1 MTVFVEKTIQGL
13 KELIDEKGRLKILGD
28 EGALLE
34 TECSFSKGATDL
46 EIESFEKKIKVSLP
60 EDYKTFLKLHNGARI
75 FDLLIYGENV
85 GGGLHILNLE
95 EIEKYMQNG
104 FLKPQFIPVAHL
116 LDGCYL
122 LIDKTRI
129 STDPN
134 YLWFLR
140 FVDYEPMQLNFEI
153 FLDRYILS
161 QGSNFWDWGIYTAE
175 NYYRTHRAED

>member
-1 MTVFVEKTIQGL
+1 MVIGNKSPGV
-13 KELIDEKGRLKILGD
+13 
-28 EGALLE
+28 LLNWRAFFICNE
-34 TECSFSKGATDL
+34 Y
-46 EIESFEKKIKVSLP
+46 
-60 EDYKTFLKLHNGARI
+60 YKTFLKLHNGARI

-122 LIDKTRI
+122 LIDKTKI

-134 YLWFLR
+134 YLWFHG
-140 FVDYEPMQLNFEI
+140 FVEYEPMQLNFEI
-153 FLDRYILS
+153 FLDRVYFIS
-161 QGSNFWDWGIYTAE
+161 GIKFLGMEYL
-175 NYYRTHRAED
+175 YC

>member
-1 MTVFVEKTIQGL
+1 M
-13 KELIDEKGRLKILGD
+13 
-28 EGALLE
+28 
-34 TECSFSKGATDL
+34 
-46 EIESFEKKIKVSLP
+46 
-60 EDYKTFLKLHNGARI
+60 
-75 FDLLIYGENV
+75 IYGENV

-140 FVDYEPMQLNFEI
+140 FVDYEPLQLNFEL

-161 QGSNFWDWGIYTAE
+161 QGSNF
-175 NYYRTHRAED
+175 

>member
-1 MTVFVEKTIQGL
+1 MVIGNKSPGV
-13 KELIDEKGRLKILGD
+13 
-28 EGALLE
+28 LLNWRAFFICNE
-34 TECSFSKGATDL
+34 Y
-46 EIESFEKKIKVSLP
+46 
-60 EDYKTFLKLHNGARI
+60 YKTFLKLHNGARI

-85 GGGLHILNLE
+85 GGGLHILNVE

-122 LIDKTRI
+122 LIDKTKM

-134 YLWFLR
+134 YLWFR
-140 FVDYEPMQLNFEI
+140 GFIEYEPMQLNFEI

-161 QGSNFWDWGIYTAE
+161 QGANFWEWNIYTAE
-175 NYYRTHRAED
+175 NYYRTHQGDED